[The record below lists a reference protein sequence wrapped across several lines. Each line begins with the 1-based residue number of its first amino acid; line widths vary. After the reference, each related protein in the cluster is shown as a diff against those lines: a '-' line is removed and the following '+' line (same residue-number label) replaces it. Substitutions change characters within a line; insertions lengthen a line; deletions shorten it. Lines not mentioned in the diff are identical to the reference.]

1 MITSLIADDYG
12 KVLFEENIDGKAIDK
27 SIEILNSSDE
37 LVTALDNPAIS
48 EDEKHRVVDRLFPE
62 EMKSFIKYVC
72 DNRHIYIMNDIYNVY
87 NNLVLESTG
96 GIKAQFICV
105 TEPDENEAERIKNMI
120 KNKYNCQ
127 KVILEVIKKPE
138 LIGGFILKIG
148 DYEYDRSLKGT
159 LNNLVKKLE
168 WR

>member
-12 KVLFEENIDGKAIDK
+12 KVLFEENINRKAVEE
-27 SIEILNSSDE
+27 SMEILDSSSE
-37 LVTALDNPAIS
+37 LVFALDNPAVS
-48 EDEKHRVVDRLFPE
+48 QDEKHKVVDKLFPD
-62 EMKSFIKYVC
+62 EMKKFIKYVC
-72 DNRHIYIMNDIYNVY
+72 DNRHIYIMKDIYNVY
-87 NNLVLESTG
+87 NNLMLESMG

-120 KNKYNCQ
+120 KKKYNKE

-138 LIGGFILKIG
+138 LIGGFVLKIG
-148 DYEYDRSLKGT
+148 DNEYDRSLRSSI
-159 LNNLVKKLE
+159 NNLVKKLE